1 MKEKI
6 RNKWGVSQFILLFQ
20 KFKYQRKESEKATV
34 TILDETDDKDE
45 ERDLSIHAG
54 TAKTVPVQDENPRKR
69 TISQANLEGNC
80 YFLYCLFHHEK

>member
-34 TILDETDDKDE
+34 TILDETDDKDKE
-45 ERDLSIHAG
+45 IDLSIHAG

-80 YFLYCLFHHEK
+80 YFLYCLFHYEK